1 MIKFFR
7 KIRQKLL
14 NKNKIGKYLLYAIG
28 EIILVV
34 IGILIALQINN
45 WNEERKSADYTTLLF
60 KKALEELKFNLEK
73 ANKVVAFYRGQ
84 DSLYYKVINKQVT
97 KDDYKTSSRLVY
109 LIMSGELVLLT
120 DENFQKLI
128 SSEKPMTP
136 EQDSLIS
143 NLKQLYSTSKAE
155 VDIGDTLL
163 PDFIFGLNKKYK
175 DEKSWYAELINFGT
189 NNEDM
194 LNYFLSDPQYLNEVA
209 YYRIAFLDIHLN
221 AIDEFKIDALET
233 YKELSAY
240 LEVAI
245 DTSLAKDFSD
255 YTHYIGIYK
264 DAQTTLHIE
273 KEGDHLKGILTR
285 NIDSAQV
292 WDFNLYLES
301 RTHFTTHPFFGKLVY
316 NRNKEIS
323 DIVLTSRASQ
333 HRWEKVN

>member
-7 KIRQKLL
+7 GLRQNMLT
-14 NKNKIGKYLLYAIG
+14 KNKFSKYLFYAIG

-97 KDDYKTSSRLVY
+97 KDDYRTSSRLVF

-120 DENFQKLI
+120 DESFQKLI

-136 EQDSLIS
+136 KQDSLLS
-143 NLKQLYSTSKAE
+143 SLKKLYSTSKAE
-155 VDIGDTLL
+155 VDLGDTLL

-175 DEKSWYAELINFGT
+175 DEKSWYADLVNFGT
-189 NNEDM
+189 TNEDM
-194 LNYFLSDPQYLNEVA
+194 LNYFLSDPEYLNEA
-209 YYRIAFLDIHLN
+209 SYYQIAFLDIHLN
-221 AIDEFKIDALET
+221 AIDEFKIDALKR

-245 DTSLAKDFSD
+245 DTSLAKDLTD
-255 YTHYIGIYK
+255 YTHYLGIYK

-273 KEGDHLKGILTR
+273 QEADYLKGILTR
-285 NIDSAQV
+285 NVDSAKV
-292 WDFNLYLES
+292 WDFNLYLDS
-301 RTHFTTHPFFGKLVY
+301 RTHFTTHPYFGKLVY
-316 NRNKEIS
+316 NKDEEVS
-323 DIVLTSRASQ
+323 DLILTSRASQ
-333 HRWEKVN
+333 HKWEKVN